1 MSESYYYFG
10 VSWYEF
16 KPSKKD
22 RIAVA
27 GEYDIPTD
35 LRTSKEVY
43 EFMNLKKINSCGFA
57 LKHKTLA
64 VPAFPTL
71 LCERELKM

>member
-16 KPSKKD
+16 KAPSKKD

-57 LKHKTLA
+57 LKHK
-64 VPAFPTL
+64 
-71 LCERELKM
+71 ELNDLKYCAIILKH